1 MDQWCSMLNTAN
13 CFSWLFV
20 IFTCLTTISRLR
32 LGSLGRR
39 CPCPGGHWKQKANG
53 QGVAWWPR
61 PIGSGGNLARTALGL
76 LVTAGEETQQGGAA
90 GALEEKWNDWR

>member
-1 MDQWCSMLNTAN
+1 MLYTAN

-20 IFTCLTTISRLR
+20 IFTCLTTISRCR

-39 CPCPGGHWKQKANG
+39 SRKQKANG